1 MLLGRQSPHS
11 VEEGMSELMMWRKRW
26 QAKIAQSFRDPHYAA
41 VSTTSGLKPQ
51 NINTS
56 IVGEHISVVFS
67 PGSQVRHY
75 AFEGQAN
82 RDRFV
87 NLYRQFGVKPCGDP
101 LKGTVNAAN

>member
-1 MLLGRQSPHS
+1 
-11 VEEGMSELMMWRKRW
+11 MSELMMWRKRW
-26 QAKIAQSFRDPHYAA
+26 QTQINQSFRDPHYATA
-41 VSTTSGLKPQ
+41 PTTTGLKPQ

-56 IVGEHISVVFS
+56 IVGEHVSVVFDAS
-67 PGSQVRHY
+67 SQLRHY

-101 LKGTVNAAN
+101 LKGTTRAPAD